1 MQVPERLFWGFY
13 AFLSF
18 VSGLRRHNFVSN
30 KRYDDGYGK
39 FCLVATGA
47 EMVCDGG
54 CCCVECCFAR
64 YALFAFVHGVCAA

>member
-1 MQVPERLFWGFY
+1 MQVTERLFLRFY

-18 VSGLRRHNFVSN
+18 VSGLWRHNFVSN

-47 EMVCDGG
+47 EMVRDGG
-54 CCCVECCFAR
+54 CCCVECYFAR